1 MELLT
6 LGKALPQAEALAEV
20 LSQAEALSLKFGVQ
34 AEVLALQVLALEVL
48 ALEVLNLVEAL
59 SLVPAFCEQLS

>member
-1 MELLT
+1 VELLT

-34 AEVLALQVLALEVL
+34 AEVLALEVL